1 MQLGESYLPV
11 LIEAATS
18 RFLEILVDLDPA
30 QFKVG
35 GLEPTLKDIDGKLK
49 TSSMGAD
56 APLAFQSIISQRIEM
71 HCLMVQSLGFGL
83 LADVRSDIEDVMTE
97 VWVQTQKTLE
107 M

>member
-18 RFLEILVDLDPA
+18 CFLELLVDFDPA
-30 QFKVG
+30 RLKLG
-35 GLEPTLKDIDGKLK
+35 GVEPILKDIDGKLK
-49 TSSMGAD
+49 TTSMGAD
-56 APLAFQSIISQRIEM
+56 PPLAFQSIISQRIEV

-97 VWVQTQKTLE
+97 VWVQTQKTLK